1 MLSNL
6 SSAIK
11 LYPINTA
18 LFINTALIAM
28 E

>member
-1 MLSNL
+1 MLFNL

-11 LYPINTA
+11 LYSIDTA